1 MFELIPLTRSE
12 RNMLKEF
19 DRDFYRME
27 KDFRREEKE
36 IASMRTDIVEK
47 EDCFLLQAELPGFCK
62 EEISIDIEDGCLTIR
77 AVHNDAEEKTKHP
90 FIRRERH
97 SGAYERSFDLTG
109 IEEDAIT
116 ASYRHGILGLTL
128 PKRGTKKPES
138 RRIDIG

>member
-1 MFELIPLTRSE
+1 
-12 RNMLKEF
+12 
-19 DRDFYRME
+19 ME
-27 KDFRREEKE
+27 KISPGGKE
-36 IASMRTDIVEK
+36 IAPCAPISLKRR
-47 EDCFLLQAELPGFCK
+47 LLSLQAELPGFCK

-128 PKRGTKKPES
+128 PKRGAKKPES

>member
-62 EEISIDIEDGCLTIR
+62 EEISIDLEDGCLTIR
-77 AVHNDAEEKTKHP
+77 AGVAFPADEWVFRFFFRIVLH
-90 FIRRERH
+90 
-97 SGAYERSFDLTG
+97 GADG
-109 IEEDAIT
+109 
-116 ASYRHGILGLTL
+116 
-128 PKRGTKKPES
+128 
-138 RRIDIG
+138 

>member
-77 AVHNDAEEKTKHP
+77 AVHNDAEEKRNT
-90 FIRRERH
+90 H
-97 SGAYERSFDLTG
+97 SSAGNATPARMSAASTSPASKRMQSPPLTATVFWG
-109 IEEDAIT
+109 
-116 ASYRHGILGLTL
+116 
-128 PKRGTKKPES
+128 
-138 RRIDIG
+138 

>member
-62 EEISIDIEDGCLTIR
+62 EEISIDIEDGCITMRKKKRNTHSSAGNATPARMSAASTSPASKRMQSPPLT
-77 AVHNDAEEKTKHP
+77 ATV
-90 FIRRERH
+90 FW
-97 SGAYERSFDLTG
+97 G
-109 IEEDAIT
+109 
-116 ASYRHGILGLTL
+116 
-128 PKRGTKKPES
+128 
-138 RRIDIG
+138 

>member
-1 MFELIPLTRSE
+1 
-12 RNMLKEF
+12 
-19 DRDFYRME
+19 
-27 KDFRREEKE
+27 
-36 IASMRTDIVEK
+36 MRTDIVEK

-128 PKRGTKKPES
+128 PKRGAKKPES